1 MLLTDDNAINRQVI
15 KLFLAPQG
23 CDISEATNGKEALD
37 LIAQAKSRCEDAFR
51 QEVLLAIVLL
61 GLLHFF
67 WMRAAKQNFGE
78 WTVYT
83 YSDPERAESAGVKCR
98 ELPGQRIEVQWARA
112 VKLATAD
119 HAA

>member
-1 MLLTDDNAINRQVI
+1 MIARSALTVSLLALMLLT
-15 KLFLAPQG
+15 
-23 CDISEATNGKEALD
+23 
-37 LIAQAKSRCEDAFR
+37 SRAMANVSPEHELWSIEQQRCTPGFAAFR
-51 QEVLLAIVLL
+51 WVKMSNGQLAVWYGRHL
-61 GLLHFF
+61 
-67 WMRAAKQNFGE
+67 MTACCFGE